1 MINTNGEKETD
12 EEKGINLSILS
23 RSVCCFLSH
32 RREKKDKYILRERN
46 IEENTDLSPSLS
58 VEKIKNKNKDKEI
71 KILIS
76 LSLSLLVSLSS
87 YLHN

>member
-1 MINTNGEKETD
+1 MQNKDDKYKWRETD

-58 VEKIKNKNKDKEI
+58 SSVCKKN
-71 KILIS
+71 
-76 LSLSLLVSLSS
+76 
-87 YLHN
+87 